1 MCIRDRYKGTAVNKL
16 NAADKAAIA
25 NAFKSLDQAAMAKQ
39 LAAYSKVLGRF
50 NKAMD
55 IADLGAAVKKG
66 IETGNWSDACLLYT
80 SPSPRDTERS

>member
-1 MCIRDRYKGTAVNKL
+1 MPEAVALFDKHKGTAVNKL

-39 LAAYSKVLGRF
+39 LAAYSKVLGHF

-55 IADLGAAVKKG
+55 FADLGAAVKKVLRQVIG
-66 IETGNWSDACLLYT
+66 TMPSTSLNLLL
-80 SPSPRDTERS
+80 